1 MMHMLKLVLKRD
13 YLVVAED
20 KNPNYNWIYERL
32 VQDENDLVGAIA
44 YVLYKQQKIEFIEGI
59 ERASSNDPSAEQWAE
74 FHRLT
79 CLESSIL
86 NYQKRAE
93 DLVNQFL
100 RNMLSGHVEQLDA
113 QAAQHMAARVDLVT
127 GGLREKIIELEN
139 SINTNHAVINAE
151 ITNKKS
157 ILNRLG
163 EAFLN
168 ILYGLAIIAIVG
180 GIFNGYKWISSLNSQ
195 AESASGIE

>member
-1 MMHMLKLVLKRD
+1 MPRLVLKRD
-13 YLVVAED
+13 YPVVAES

-44 YVLYKQQKIEFIEGI
+44 YVLYKQQKIEFIEGVKK
-59 ERASSNDPSAEQWAE
+59 ENDGDPTAEQWVE

-100 RNMLSGHVEQLDA
+100 RNMLSSHAEQLEA
-113 QAAQHMAARVDLVT
+113 QAAQQMAVRVELVT
-127 GGLREKIIELEN
+127 SALKEKIAELEG
-139 SINTNHAVINAE
+139 SINTNHAVISTE

-168 ILYGLAIIAIVG
+168 ILYSLAIIAIVG
-180 GIFNGYKWISSLNSQ
+180 GIFNGYKWISSLNNQ
-195 AESASGIE
+195 AENVSGID

>member
-1 MMHMLKLVLKRD
+1 
-13 YLVVAED
+13 
-20 KNPNYNWIYERL
+20 
-32 VQDENDLVGAIA
+32 
-44 YVLYKQQKIEFIEGI
+44 
-59 ERASSNDPSAEQWAE
+59 
-74 FHRLT
+74 
-79 CLESSIL
+79 
-86 NYQKRAE
+86 
-93 DLVNQFL
+93 
-100 RNMLSGHVEQLDA
+100 MLSGHVEQLDA

>member
-1 MMHMLKLVLKRD
+1 MLKLVLKRD
-13 YLVVAED
+13 YLVVEED

-59 ERASSNDPSAEQWAE
+59 ERASSTDPSAEQWAE

-100 RNMLSGHVEQLDA
+100 RNMLSGHIEQLDA
-113 QAAQHMAARVDLVT
+113 QAAQQMAARVDLVT

>member
-1 MMHMLKLVLKRD
+1 MLKHVPKRD

-32 VQDENDLVGAIA
+32 VQNENDLVGAIA

-59 ERASSNDPSAEQWAE
+59 ERASGTDPSPEQWAE

-79 CLESSIL
+79 CLDSSIL

-100 RNMLSGHVEQLDA
+100 RNMLSSHVEQLDA

-127 GGLREKIIELEN
+127 GGLREKIIELES
-139 SINTNHAVINAE
+139 SINTNHAVINTE

>member
-1 MMHMLKLVLKRD
+1 MHTQKLVPAKEL
-13 YLVVAED
+13 LVAPTS
-20 KNPNYNWIYERL
+20 KNPEYNWIYEQL

-44 YVLYKQQKIEFIEGI
+44 YILYKQHKIEFIKRVEDDCGM
-59 ERASSNDPSAEQWAE
+59 SPTSEQWQE
-74 FHRLT
+74 FHRST

-100 RNMLSGHVEQLDA
+100 RNMLSGHIQHLEAEAEQRM
-113 QAAQHMAARVDLVT
+113 AAQVELIT
-127 GGLREKIIELEN
+127 NSLKEKIVELESSMN
-139 SINTNHAVINAE
+139 SNQVLIRAE

-180 GIFNGYKWISSLNSQ
+180 GLFNGYKWISNMNSQ
-195 AESASGIE
+195 AEKVSGLH

>member
-1 MMHMLKLVLKRD
+1 MA
-13 YLVVAED
+13 AED
-20 KNPNYNWIYERL
+20 KNPTYNWIYERL
-32 VQDENDLVGAIA
+32 VTDENDLVGAIA
-44 YVLYKQQKIEFIEGI
+44 YILYKQQKIEFISEIEEASGI
-59 ERASSNDPSAEQWAE
+59 DPTVEQWAE

-79 CLESSIL
+79 CLDSSII

-100 RNMLSGHVEQLDA
+100 RNVLSQHLEQLDDQA
-113 QAAQHMAARVDLVT
+113 EQRMAAQVRLETSDL
-127 GGLREKIIELEN
+127 RDKIIELE
-139 SINTNHAVINAE
+139 SIINTNHAIINTE
-151 ITNKKS
+151 INNKKS

-180 GIFNGYKWISSLNSQ
+180 GIFNGYKYLSNLNSA
-195 AESASGIE
+195 AEDVSGID